1 MTRGHWIA
9 ALLVA
14 LLVAVAPAAGVHAQ
28 EATPPDTTAAE
39 EAATPDSTVTSP
51 GTIDLSPLEPPES
64 TRAPEPPDEERLDR
78 DRFEW
83 GAGVVEGYF
92 DWVGTF
98 AYRRFLRDG
107 GPFQQNVMIEV
118 AGAKKDYLGEGA
130 VSILYLFRPLK
141 TVRPA
146 WRVRPLLEF
155 GGGGHLVIQVADI
168 AGFDDTGFHTKVYGK
183 MHAFAGLEALLT
195 RRWGVLVRGRF
206 TMPSERPLD
215 YAQAAIFLR

>member
-1 MTRGHWIA
+1 MTRGHRIA
-9 ALLVA
+9 ALLLA
-14 LLVAVAPAAGVHAQ
+14 LLVAPATTGLAQ
-28 EATPPDTTAAE
+28 EATPPDTMAVE
-39 EAATPDSTVTSP
+39 EPIPPDSTATNP
-51 GTIDLSPLEPPES
+51 AALDLTPEETLET

-83 GAGVVEGYF
+83 GVGVVEGYF

-98 AYRRFLRDG
+98 AYRRYLRDG

-118 AGAKKDYLGEGA
+118 AGARKDYLGEGA
-130 VSILYLFRPLK
+130 VSLLYLFRPIK
-141 TVRPA
+141 TVRPG

-168 AGFDDTGFHTKVYGK
+168 DGFDDTGFHTKVYGK
-183 MHAFAGLEALLT
+183 MHAFAGLEALIT

-206 TMPSERPLD
+206 TIPAERPLD